1 MGKRSLPLLIAL
13 ACALGQAGE
22 SSALTLREAQEQAQ
36 YALRAAAEPLA
47 PLYTPD
53 ASDDVD
59 VQGLHSPWRAM
70 GLSLLMP
77 GTGQLYGGAAG
88 RGRVFLGTEVVVW
101 GLALGFDR
109 WSAWKSSDAVDF
121 AVQHAQLRPAGKDDQ
136 FLENLEFYDSR
147 DEYNRA
153 GRIIDPS
160 RPFLPETQDTYWQWD
175 SLESRRSY
183 RDLRNAAD
191 AAGRNATFMIYVAV
205 LNRVV
210 SAVDA
215 FRVVHKNNARAKDEQ
230 GLKLSMKPRFS
241 LSNPGLKVNAR
252 LSF

>member
-13 ACALGQAGE
+13 VFALGYAKP
-22 SSALTLREAQEQAQ
+22 SFALTLQEAEGKVR
-36 YALRAAAEPLA
+36 YATRGLSEPL
-47 PLYTPD
+47 TPFYEPD
-53 ASDDVD
+53 LPDLADVE
-59 VQGLHSPWRAM
+59 GLHSPWQAL
-70 GLSLLMP
+70 GLSLLLP
-77 GTGQLYGGAAG
+77 GTGQMYGGAAR
-88 RGRVFLGTEVVVW
+88 RGRVFLGTELAVW
-101 GLALGFDR
+101 GLALGFNR
-109 WSAWKSSDAVDF
+109 WSGWKSSDAVDF
-121 AVQHAQLRPAGKDDQ
+121 AVEHAQLRPAGKDDL

-153 GRIIDPS
+153 GRIVDPS
-160 RPFLPETQDTYWQWD
+160 RPFLPETEETNWQWD
-175 SLESRRSY
+175 SFESRRNY

-215 FRVVHKNNARAKDEQ
+215 FRVVRKNNARARDER

-252 LSF
+252 LTF